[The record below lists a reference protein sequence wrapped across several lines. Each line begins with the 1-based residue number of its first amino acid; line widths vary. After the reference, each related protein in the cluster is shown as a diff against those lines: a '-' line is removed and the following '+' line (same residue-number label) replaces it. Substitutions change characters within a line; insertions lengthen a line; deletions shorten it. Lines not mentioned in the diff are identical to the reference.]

1 VRSFT
6 FAIVIGIALFSGQ
19 PGFAQSS
26 AASGTAEEQTS
37 AKSDTEGW
45 TVTWDNRPSLRYGDR
60 LRVDLRARM
69 VTDLRSSGALD
80 ARDETRFDIPRRRIG
95 VSGVIADRADFQV
108 ERELSDGRGWRDV
121 FVNYRQFD
129 RLNLQGGQF
138 KLPFGLDENT
148 SSTNLDFV
156 YRSRAAALSPGRDPG
171 AMAHGR
177 IRILRYAAGV
187 FVRDGDNGRGDE
199 ALSAAR
205 SATLAGRLLLQP
217 FRSSSSPFEDFQAGV
232 AFTTGDVAS
241 SLADLRGPSA
251 IGSMFARPEF
261 GVQGARRRT
270 GLELRWRPASFGVQS
285 EWIRLTS
292 ERRGQSVDDT
302 DLPPLVAAAWYLQGS
317 WIATGEKKADGADE
331 PKKPLFAGGFGSVEF
346 AARLEALRFSSDGTG
361 LASLGPRAE
370 VILPHRERSLALGVN
385 WSPNRWVRLQ
395 ANLVR
400 YMLSEPSTSP
410 WSRVVRIR
418 FAM

>member
-1 VRSFT
+1 VLCIR
-6 FAIVIGIALFSGQ
+6 FAIVIGIALFSGR
-19 PGFAQSS
+19 PAVAQSS
-26 AASGTAEEQTS
+26 SSGTAEDQTS
-37 AKSDTEGW
+37 AKKDTEGW
-45 TVTWDNRPSLRYGDR
+45 NVAWDNRPSLRYGDV

-95 VSGVIADRADFQV
+95 VSGVIADRAEFQV
-108 ERELSDGRGWRDV
+108 ERELADGRAWRDV

-129 RLNLQGGQF
+129 RLNVQGGQF

-171 AMAHGR
+171 VMAHGR
-177 IRILRYAAGV
+177 VRILRYAAGV

-199 ALSAAR
+199 SLAAAR
-205 SATLAGRLLLQP
+205 SSTFAGRLLLQP
-217 FRSSSSPFEDFQAGV
+217 LRSSSSVFEDFQAGV

-241 SLADLRGPSA
+241 SIADLRGPSA
-251 IGSMFARPEF
+251 LGNAFARPEF
-261 GVQGARRRT
+261 GVQGTRRRT
-270 GLELRWRPASFGVQS
+270 GLELRWRPGPFSVQS

-292 ERRGQSVDDT
+292 ERRGQRIDDS
-302 DLPPLVAAAWYLQGS
+302 DLPALVAAAWYVQGT
-317 WIATGEKKADGADE
+317 WVATGEKKADGADE
-331 PKKPLFAGGFGSVEF
+331 PKRPLFDGGFGSLEF
-346 AARLEALRFSSDGTG
+346 AARAESLRFSSGGTG
-361 LASLGPRAE
+361 MASLGPRAE
-370 VILPHRERSLALGVN
+370 VILPHRDRALALGVN
-385 WSPNRWVRLQ
+385 WSPNRWVRVQ

-400 YMLSEPSTSP
+400 YLMAAPSSSV